1 MVERAAT
8 KGAACDTAAFNGC
21 LHQISA
27 LQDLSEALGALESK
41 SSGWFSS
48 SRKESQLSTHIVA
61 IIWYLGHKYSTVSK
75 ALEASRDRKKTEQEH
90 LKRVQDK
97 RLAAL
102 ASIRSPTSS
111 ERAPF
116 IEEKTKVEDFGQK
129 YGLSADQMQML
140 QHEKQELFNELS
152 GMQSQVKYAK
162 SYRYALTVFRLV
174 RRRRASQRLPGCRPS
189 CRRA

>member
-1 MVERAAT
+1 MT
-8 KGAACDTAAFNGC
+8 AFNGC
-21 LHQISA
+21 LQQISA

-41 SSGWFSS
+41 SSGWFST
-48 SRKESQLSTHIVA
+48 SRKDSQLSTHIVA
-61 IIWYLGHKYSTVSK
+61 IIWYLGHRYSTVSK
-75 ALEASRDRKKTEQEH
+75 ALEAARDRKRTEQEH

-162 SYRYALTVFRLV
+162 YCRCALTVFRLV
-174 RRRRASQRLPGCRPS
+174 RRRGASQRLPGCRPS
-189 CRRA
+189 CKRA

>member
-1 MVERAAT
+1 MERAAT
-8 KGAACDTAAFNGC
+8 KGAACDTVAFNDC
-21 LHQISA
+21 LQQISA
-27 LQDLSEALGALESK
+27 LQDLSEALCALESK
-41 SSGWFSS
+41 SSGWFTS
-48 SRKESQLSTHIVA
+48 SRKDSQLSAHIVA

-75 ALEASRDRKKTEQEH
+75 ALGAARDRKKTEEDH

-152 GMQSQVKYAK
+152 GMQSQVKYTQN
-162 SYRYALTVFRLV
+162 YREVLTVFDLAK
-174 RRRRASQRLPGCRPS
+174 RRKASQRLPGCRLF
-189 CRRA
+189 CKRA